1 MKFREWLKDLDYE
14 VLQGDLD
21 TEAEDVVYDSRKA
34 VPGTIF
40 VCLKGTRIDS
50 HGFIGDVAAQ
60 GVKAF
65 VVERDVELPEG
76 TTVVKV
82 ASSRHALAMMSAV
95 RFGNP
100 IRKMISVGVTGTKG
114 KTTATHMMKAI
125 LEAAG
130 KKVGMIGTTGA
141 VIGDE
146 VFPTMNTTPESYQLQ
161 EYFSKMAEAGCEYVL
176 MEVSSQGIKMHRTDG
191 LEFDYGVFIN
201 ITPDH
206 IGPDEHADFEE
217 YLYYKSRLFTMCRT
231 GIANRDDEHFEA
243 IVKDRTCGKL
253 YTYGRKEGGEKPD
266 FYGSRLRF
274 VSEPGFV
281 GTEFDLEEKATGA
294 VMDLRLGLPGEF
306 NVDNALAAASL
317 CRAMG
322 ISEDAIREGL
332 EHVRVNGRMEI
343 AYSSEKCTVIIDYAH
358 NAVSMESLLETLRAY
373 HPKRLVCV
381 FGSGGNRSKE
391 RRYSMGEIGGKMADL
406 CILTADN
413 SRYEKTE
420 DIIADIRSHL
430 EPTGGAFVEIPD
442 RREAIYYSLSHAQ
455 SGDMIAIIGKGH
467 EDYQE
472 INGVRTHFLDREVV
486 EEAVKELGL

>member
-65 VVERDVELPEG
+65 VVEQDVELPEG

-191 LEFDYGVFIN
+191 LEFDYGVFTN

-455 SGDMIAIIGKGH
+455 PGDMIAIIGKGH

-486 EEAVKELGL
+486 EEAVKELGR

>member
-455 SGDMIAIIGKGH
+455 PGDMIAIIGKGH